1 MFLFDIP
8 ESSTLESLVT
18 ELAPKL
24 HAEHVPANAGSEPTV
39 IGFHYTG
46 GGGSYRIAADG
57 TKLTAEKGRAD
68 DAEIWAATPKR
79 VASIFLADWTSTKA
93 LLPTFSPPGDMK
105 MITDPRILKRLKMV
119 SGRIELAITDF
130 PGGPATL
137 TAACGSIAKKG
148 VITDEPDV
156 RVETTMKTYERI
168 LSGSL
173 SPEEALADGDV
184 KITGKKLVAMQFA
197 MAIAPLYPAPP
208 K

>member
-24 HAEHVPANAGSEPTV
+24 HGEHVPSDAGTERTV
-39 IGFHYTG
+39 LGFHYTG
-46 GGGSYRIAADG
+46 GGASYRLVAEG
-57 TKLTAEKGRAD
+57 TNLSAERNRAE

-79 VASIFLADWTSTKA
+79 VATAFLADWTSTKA
-93 LLPTFSPPGDMK
+93 LLPKFSSPGELK
-105 MITDPRILKRLKMV
+105 MITDPRMLKRLKMV
-119 SGRIELAITDF
+119 SGRIELSISDF

-137 TAACGSIAKKG
+137 TAACGAIAKKG

-156 RVETTMKTYERI
+156 RVETTMKTYERM
-168 LSGSL
+168 LSGTL
-173 SPEEALADGDV
+173 PPEEAMADGDV

-197 MAIAPLYPAPP
+197 MAIAPLYPP